1 MDFIAMK
8 LSVYHKGVPLPHAV
22 RFVYDDVI

>member
-1 MDFIAMK
+1 MDYIAME
-8 LSVYHKGVPLPHAV
+8 LSVYHKAGRYPHAV

>member
-1 MDFIAMK
+1 MDFIAME
-8 LSVYHKGVPLPHAV
+8 LSVYHKGVTLPHAV